1 MSCTHILKRIGSFE
15 ISLLSGRGEKLV
27 ELATSGGKKKQKKK
41 KLEEADPF
49 L

>member
-1 MSCTHILKRIGSFE
+1 MSCTHILKRIGSFG
-15 ISLLSGRGEKLV
+15 ISLLSG
-27 ELATSGGKKKQKKK
+27 GGKVGGIGDVRREKKSKKK